1 MALTKDE
8 RRALELARELIR
20 TDKECWICW
29 ALDDVAKR
37 DATYREAVNRLTNY
51 VGIAIEGAVWLTG
64 WQRANGLRTRTH
76 SEAKADRLAW
86 IDWML
91 GKPLP
96 GEQVEI
102 IWFSKDTVHS
112 TAEYCGREFYAKR
125 EVAST
130 NHCVFEKTESRGM
143 VKVCEGDD
151 FAKINAAIV
160 AHVWPEA

>member
-8 RRALELARELIR
+8 RRALELARIHVANGTEY
-20 TDKECWICW
+20 ICV
-29 ALDDVAKR
+29 ALDDVSVDTGIDVSRLKEYC
-37 DATYREAVNRLTNY
+37 DVSLGLGKSGSLWTWQNR
-51 VGIAIEGAVWLTG
+51 
-64 WQRANGLRTRTH
+64 NGFADRGYDGRR
-76 SEAKADRLAW
+76 ADRLAW

-96 GEQVEI
+96 GEKVEI
-102 IWFSKDTVHS
+102 IWFSKDAVHS

-125 EVAST
+125 WIAST
-130 NHCVFEKTESRGM
+130 SHDVFEKTESRGM

-160 AHVWPEA
+160 AHVWPAT